1 MPGPICLFVPCC
13 MSLCTLVVLLTS
25 LVPEHI
31 LAFHHPSAAERQR
44 DPGFVEAVQSWSHQ
58 VLKTWPPAKR
68 FTVLAV
74 VGNGF
79 HALVPTWMSLIE
91 ANTHL
96 SRENVTLICLD
107 EETTAGLRQHALECH
122 LFHVPVNKRNFSPE
136 RSDYWVL
143 RGHMLAHW
151 LQNNISV
158 LLSDVDAFW
167 VRDPMPHLH
176 KLAGSDIVSS
186 TGSFPTFFSD
196 QHGHS
201 GCMGFI
207 YFQATR
213 KVVSLFIPIFLTELR
228 KIRDDQVGLSQAFQ
242 MLGFVKQEA
251 VAPQVKDFV
260 SFQGKLVNASD
271 LTVTMLS
278 PQQYIRN
285 CTQDLSGAVILH
297 CWQAP
302 KSWTVGRKKPPLQ
315 HKKHM
320 LRYIEG
326 HLQYILKET
335 HSPSNNTQKQ
345 ERISTDLHS

>member
-1 MPGPICLFVPCC
+1 M
-13 MSLCTLVVLLTS
+13 
-25 LVPEHI
+25 
-31 LAFHHPSAAERQR
+31 
-44 DPGFVEAVQSWSHQ
+44 
-58 VLKTWPPAKR
+58 
-68 FTVLAV
+68 
-74 VGNGF
+74 
-79 HALVPTWMSLIE
+79 
-91 ANTHL
+91 
-96 SRENVTLICLD
+96 
-107 EETTAGLRQHALECH
+107 
-122 LFHVPVNKRNFSPE
+122 
-136 RSDYWVL
+136 L
-143 RGHMLAHW
+143 RGHILAHW

-196 QHGHS
+196 QHGYS

-213 KVVSLFIPIFLTELR
+213 KVVSLFIPIFLTELLM
-228 KIRDDQVGLSQAFQ
+228 IRDDQFGLTQAFQ

-251 VAPQVKDFV
+251 VAPQVKNFV

-297 CWQAP
+297 CHEAP
-302 KSWTVGRKKPPLQ
+302 KSWKVEGGKKSLQ

-320 LRYIEG
+320 VRYIEG
-326 HLQYILKET
+326 DLQYILNET
-335 HSPSNNTQKQ
+335 HSPSNNTQKTKKEYQ
-345 ERISTDLHS
+345 RTFTLDWGSKPPPYVGGGAGGGGGAGRHNRVQQTMNVGTWCWCPSPPLSLTAVLLTVYCTLFPCSLSSMRWHFSIGCCPRAWYPHMAPWPPGPEMGRSPAWYHLCFIFIALCKFLPLLVNWAPCALNNLALGM